1 MPDNLIQQHPITNN
15 LLDDTT
21 NHITV
26 NITPVIKINTKH
38 TKTTLIL
45 NYATSTTY
53 K

>member
-1 MPDNLIQQHPITNN
+1 MPHKPIQQHFITNN

-26 NITPVIKINTKH
+26 NITKIIKINTKH

-45 NYATSTTY
+45 NHATSTTY